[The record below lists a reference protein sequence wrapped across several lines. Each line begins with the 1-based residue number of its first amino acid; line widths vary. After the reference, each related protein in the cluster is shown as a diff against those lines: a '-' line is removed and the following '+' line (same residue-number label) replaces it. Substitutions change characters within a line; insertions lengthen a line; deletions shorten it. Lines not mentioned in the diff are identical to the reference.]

1 VANNKIKNFTLFD
14 ICNYAFLSV
23 VALTMIYPFWNQLC
37 MSFSSPAEVLRG
49 GFILLPRKF
58 STETYAEIIVN
69 SSLWQAYRNS
79 IFTTVM
85 HMILGVFFTALTAY
99 PLSRKTMR
107 GRKLLTKF
115 VLFTMLFSGGMIPTY
130 LVVNGIG
137 LVNSLW
143 ALIIP
148 GLITGYNVMITKS
161 FFQSLPDEI
170 EESAYIDGANPLQI
184 FFRIIIPLSKP
195 VLATIALWIAVGPWN
210 NFMGALIYLNKRPK
224 FTLPVFVMDILQG
237 TQQATDL
244 NEVRKVSF
252 ESLKAATIMLTVVPI
267 ICTYPFLQKYFVKGV
282 MIGAI
287 KG

>member
-1 VANNKIKNFTLFD
+1 
-14 ICNYAFLSV
+14 
-23 VALTMIYPFWNQLC
+23 
-37 MSFSSPAEVLRG
+37 
-49 GFILLPRKF
+49 
-58 STETYAEIIVN
+58 
-69 SSLWQAYRNS
+69 
-79 IFTTVM
+79 
-85 HMILGVFFTALTAY
+85 
-99 PLSRKTMR
+99 
-107 GRKLLTKF
+107 
-115 VLFTMLFSGGMIPTY
+115 
-130 LVVNGIG
+130 
-137 LVNSLW
+137 
-143 ALIIP
+143 
-148 GLITGYNVMITKS
+148 MITKS

-195 VLATIALWIAVGPWN
+195 VLATIALWIAVGTWN